1 MWSICLSC
9 MIVAALTVNHLIH
22 GFGCWGFARGGH
34 FSADL
39 YGLQIL
45 VAAIATILG
54 SYSILRIRPPR
65 WHYILAWIWSLF
77 IVAIALFF
85 YRGWQ
90 IFSSIHYQG
99 AENLLPFITASLSA
113 IVAGRE
119 RECVLRTP
127 RSSPPENQN
136 KPNK

>member
-1 MWSICLSC
+1 

-45 VAAIATILG
+45 VAAIAMILG

-65 WHYILAWIWSLF
+65 WPYILSWIWSLF

-99 AENLLPFITASLSA
+99 SENLLPFITASLSA
-113 IVAGRE
+113 IVAGHE
-119 RECVLRTP
+119 RDCVLRD
-127 RSSPPENQN
+127 S
-136 KPNK
+136 